1 MAKVSC
7 AVSFPDRCFPEE
19 FTCELFSY
27 WKRIGN
33 AVTHL
38 RMDNAGENYLLAQ
51 EINKQK
57 WQLDIEVEYT
67 AHDTPQQN
75 SLVEVA
81 FNTIAPKAILLAT
94 LLDSLIIV
102 NIDGIDKPR
111 YEHDGISTPKWIN
124 DMKVFGEAG
133 VVKLK
138 TKISPKMDN
147 KGKTCFLSDIH

>member
-1 MAKVSC
+1 MSTLKGKKLGDNKFGPRPTKPVWLLIVDSKTQRKVS
-7 AVSFPDRCFPEE
+7 AFFYKKDEIVE

-67 AHDTPQQN
+67 ARDTPQQN

-81 FNTIAPKAILLAT
+81 FNTIACRAK
-94 LLDSLIIV
+94 SLMYDE
-102 NIDGIDKPR
+102 DGQCR
-111 YEHDGISTPKWIN
+111 R
-124 DMKVFGEAG
+124 
-133 VVKLK
+133 KLFIG
-138 TKISPKMDN
+138 TRN
-147 KGKTCFLSDIH
+147 Q